1 MKLLS
6 IFMVVVI
13 CMPALSIATPD
24 SAIAGPYNVSFDLGL
39 PKTAYK
45 VNVTESAEGGLLGN
59 YTVNIKYN
67 VGISRM
73 AMISI
78 MEGRPMLLPEEI
90 EAIPSILFSAFGGLK
105 NTNTSAIEIDGTD
118 GTLTTGD
125 GSLLGLKIKYNQAM
139 YSPSND
145 TGVLIVSTYPW
156 NEGTRQLL
164 DSVHIE
170 KINTTS

>member
-1 MKLLS
+1 
-6 IFMVVVI
+6 MVVLM

-45 VNVTESAEGGLLGN
+45 VNVTEGGAFGN
-59 YTVNIKYN
+59 YSVNLKYN
-67 VGISRM
+67 VGISRL

-78 MEGRPMLLPEEI
+78 MEGGPMLLPEEI

-105 NTNTSAIEIDGTD
+105 NTNTSTIKIDGTN

-125 GSLLGLKIKYNQAM
+125 GSLLGLKLKYNQAL
-139 YSPSND
+139 YYPSND

-164 DSVHIE
+164 DSVHV
-170 KINTTS
+170 

>member
-1 MKLLS
+1 
-6 IFMVVVI
+6 MVALM
-13 CMPALSIATPD
+13 CMSALSIATPD
-24 SAIAGPYNVSFDLGL
+24 NAMAGPYNVSFDLGL

-45 VNVTESAEGGLLGN
+45 VNVTEGGTLGN

-67 VGISRM
+67 VGISRI

-78 MEGRPMLLPEEI
+78 MEGGRILLPEEI
-90 EAIPSILFSAFGGLK
+90 EAIPSILFSVFGGLK
-105 NTNTSAIEIDGTD
+105 NTNTSAIEIDGTN

-125 GSLLGLKIKYNQAM
+125 GSLLGLKIRYNQAL
-139 YSPSND
+139 YYPSND

-164 DSVHIE
+164 DSVHVE